1 MGLIR
6 SVLSIEND
14 QRGGGFGHCASGLHP
29 DGGIHP
35 WGMRGQPGGV
45 LKTLMLKPHVLLSR
59 SGKQIQPQRPS
70 EAEPDM
76 RLASLVLYGSLQ
88 ETKSYAKTSPR
99 YVTTG
104 QQLIDEN

>member
-1 MGLIR
+1 
-6 SVLSIEND
+6 
-14 QRGGGFGHCASGLHP
+14 
-29 DGGIHP
+29 
-35 WGMRGQPGGV
+35 
-45 LKTLMLKPHVLLSR
+45 MLKPHVLLSR

-99 YVTTG
+99 HV
-104 QQLIDEN
+104 